1 MLRSRWRSAGA
12 PLRRFPARQ
21 ERRAV
26 VRKVGSRELPRR
38 KAAHAQKRMGGD
50 RRRDRGMLLL
60 FNRFRRGV
68 SGCF

>member
-1 MLRSRWRSAGA
+1 MR
-12 PLRRFPARQ
+12 P
-21 ERRAV
+21 
-26 VRKVGSRELPRR
+26 
-38 KAAHAQKRMGGD
+38 RMGGD